1 MNLFESNI
9 ESWKRVYLYDGKIP
23 VNRGMAFGRKM
34 ADGLENDEITGDA
47 VLDLVM
53 EQIPKFEIM
62 DKIVEDKNG
71 ISIEIKDYNDGKIK
85 EYLLPVLKN
94 GKQFEVPLLAKPDT
108 MKKDLSAFKEY
119 KTGQE
124 PWTRKKVDEFG
135 QITFYAT
142 VMFIISGKI
151 PHDIELVHI
160 STQKEVKGCVDSKIE
175 ATGMIY
181 RYKTTRNMS
190 QILNMM
196 VRMKKAWISIGQV
209 TEEALM

>member
-1 MNLFESNI
+1 MNLFENNV
-9 ESWKRVYLYDGKIP
+9 ESWKKIYLYGGKIP
-23 VNRGMAFGRKM
+23 VNRGMAYGRKM

-71 ISIEIKDYNDGKIK
+71 ISIEIKNYSNGKN
-85 EYLLPVLKN
+85 EVHLLPVLKN

-142 VMFIISGKI
+142 AMFIISGKI

-160 STQKEVKGCVDSKIE
+160 ATQKEVKGCLDSKIE
-175 ATGMIY
+175 ATGLIY
-181 RYKTTRNMS
+181 RYPTKRNTS
-190 QILNMM
+190 QVLNMM
-196 VRMKKAWISIGQV
+196 VRMKRAWEGMIKV
-209 TEEALM
+209 TAEEML